1 MTAGPKLL
9 AGFIEAPVNFICE
22 NKRSRLSLYELILNV
37 FTAAR
42 WPAVIE
48 RPTANGIE
56 PPFKSDLPASLAA
69 CTANTR
75 ILVMRHSMIT
85 PKRNHYYN
93 AGIIK
98 IKTNSVENNEDKDR

>member
-1 MTAGPKLL
+1 MTAGPKLR
-9 AGFIEAPVNFICE
+9 AGFIEAPVNFICYDE
-22 NKRSRLSLYELILNV
+22 MKYNNFAIIITFFMIAFYCYMK

-56 PPFKSDLPASLAA
+56 PPFKSDLPPSLAA

-85 PKRNHYYN
+85 PKR
-93 AGIIK
+93 I
-98 IKTNSVENNEDKDR
+98 